1 MSLDLA
7 ALVWK
12 ETRQFMHDTGD
23 VREAANHVV
32 EALIGQ
38 HSAEEI
44 RDAFK
49 FDGAIKLAV
58 GDYLGEHEENDLE
71 EDERDE
77 LLDQYDDDGE
87 FNYDDY

>member
-23 VREAANHVV
+23 IRE
-32 EALIGQ
+32 
-38 HSAEEI
+38 
-44 RDAFK
+44 AFK

-58 GDYLGEHEENDLE
+58 GDYLGEHEEDDLE

-77 LLDQYDDDGE
+77 LLDQYDEDGE

>member
-58 GDYLGEHEENDLE
+58 GDYLGEHEEDDLE

>member
-1 MSLDLA
+1 VSLDLA

-23 VREAANHVV
+23 IREAANHVV
-32 EALIGQ
+32 EALMSQ
-38 HSAEEI
+38 SSAEEI
-44 RDAFK
+44 REAFK

-58 GDYLGEHEENDLE
+58 GDYLGEADEDDFE

-77 LLDQYDDDGE
+77 LLEQYDDDGE
-87 FNYDDY
+87 FNYDEY

>member
-1 MSLDLA
+1 MSLEIA

-23 VREAANHVV
+23 VKEAENHVV

-38 HSAEEI
+38 FSAEEI

-58 GDYLGEHEENDLE
+58 GDYLGEHEEDDLE

-77 LLDQYDDDGE
+77 LLDQYDEDGE
-87 FNYDDY
+87 FNYDEY